1 MCCTELLDAGLFLE
15 KPDGKA
21 TLPKIQCTDP
31 SARMTRAA
39 SRILVALLS
48 ISREKV
54 GRSHAQKTKQ
64 NKTWGKCCLI
74 PGVHLFPRNT
84 GFLGKV
90 AGERKKF
97 CVQTQIQIQTLASDL
112 SSLSLS
118 FFIVKW

>member
-21 TLPKIQCTDP
+21 TPPKIHCTDP

-54 GRSHAQKTKQ
+54 GRGHAQTKQ
-64 NKTWGKCCLI
+64 NKTK
-74 PGVHLFPRNT
+74 H
-84 GFLGKV
+84 
-90 AGERKKF
+90 GEN
-97 CVQTQIQIQTLASDL
+97 AA
-112 SSLSLS
+112 LSLE
-118 FFIVKW
+118 FIYFPGIQASWER